1 MESPPPSTDIE
12 GESFDPSKPFQGIVV
27 CCTSIEADQRTEIA
41 VRVTDM
47 GGHHKYDLTPD
58 VTHLIVGDYNTA
70 KYRHVAKER
79 PDIKPMA
86 AGWID
91 AVRTLWLEDKEMD
104 FVALESKWQ
113 LRTFEAGGGIPN
125 SPNPQERE
133 RMKLV
138 CCLTGFEDNNMRSM
152 IEDKVIN
159 NGGEFIPDLSRRVTH
174 LIAHRPD
181 GKKYQAARR
190 WGICTVS
197 IEWLHDSVERGMIL
211 NEECYD
217 PTLPPE
223 ERGQGAWTRKEV
235 RRVSTGKRLRDG
247 SVPAPEAGRR
257 KLRKT
262 ASMKLSSQ
270 RDNLWGDILVKQS
283 SVDQLRPNHDER
295 AQSVPSLLATD
306 SAMSVT
312 EKPPPAI
319 EPENVN
325 HQAHRE
331 GVFSHCRFFVSGFP
345 KRREELVCHH
355 LTSHG
360 GHISPS
366 LADAASL
373 KHAEP
378 LESRYLVVPQTS
390 QPDTHP
396 QLPEGVHIV
405 TEFFIERCI
414 HNRTLFAPN
423 EHVLGQPFPR
433 FPIDGFQNL
442 VVCTTGFKNEQL
454 NQMEK
459 TITQLGAKYSE
470 RFNSQSSLL
479 LCPSLQDVR
488 KQKLDY
494 AMLANIPVVDAE
506 WLWQCITTG
515 CLVPWDKFLF
525 KELGQKFGTGHVDTK
540 RKEKDPLL
548 RTRSEP
554 VPKRPNHP
562 NPKLPHPPS
571 RAGIDT
577 TAFDDDV
584 GPANTS
590 IVEESMQARQEAAS
604 ESHYDTAP
612 THLAESIDTAS
623 VPAPAPLSEAKSTTL
638 NKSPPSR
645 KLKRFPTGGEVGD
658 SDDSDASAATATVP
672 RQKLPRAADTT
683 TATTASASAEARKRE
698 EAERERRRKAE
709 EAQAAERKKLSDR
722 LNSLM
727 SPHDSEA
734 TTTTAVDGNHKG
746 ASADG
751 GGGLKPLPS
760 ATGTGGAPP
769 RRKREVFGR
778 AASNVSAASSGSVES
793 SSGTAGGGGGGRIN
807 SMAKSTGGEAAE
819 GDAEALL
826 EEPPPATQIEY
837 DNPDARK
844 HRARVMDRMMGHSAG
859 GDNAGTGTGTG
870 EKGGKKKSEEKV
882 RMGMGMGMGMGLGL
896 SMSVAGAVV
905 GSETGMG
912 KRSMRRR

>member
-1 MESPPPSTDIE
+1 MESPPPSTGLD
-12 GESFDPSKPFQGIVV
+12 GESFDPSKPFQGLVV

-91 AVRTLWLEDKEMD
+91 AVRTLWLEDREMD
-104 FVALESKWQ
+104 FAALESKWQ

-125 SPNPQERE
+125 SPHPQERE
-133 RMKLV
+133 RIKLV
-138 CCLTGFEDNNMRSM
+138 CCLTGFEDNSMRSM

-174 LIAHRPD
+174 LITHRPE
-181 GKKYQAARR
+181 GKKYLAAKR

-223 ERGQGAWTRKEV
+223 ERGQGAWTRKEL

-262 ASMKLSSQ
+262 ASMKLTSQ
-270 RDNLWGDILVKQS
+270 SDNLWGDILVKQS
-283 SVDQLRPNHDER
+283 SVDQLRPKHDER

-306 SAMSVT
+306 SAVSIT
-312 EKPPPAI
+312 EKAPPAI
-319 EPENVN
+319 EPDNVN

-331 GVFSHCRFFVSGFP
+331 GVFSHCWFFVSGFP

-360 GHISPS
+360 GQISPS

-396 QLPEGVHIV
+396 QLPEGLHIV

-414 HNRTLFAPN
+414 HNRTLFSPN

-442 VVCTTGFKNEQL
+442 IICTTGFKNEQL

-470 RFNSQSSLL
+470 RFNSHSSLL
-479 LCPSLQDVR
+479 LCPALQDVR

-525 KELGQKFGTGHVDTK
+525 KELGQKFSTGHVDPK

-554 VPKRPNHP
+554 VPKRPNPP
-562 NPKLPHPPS
+562 NPKPPHPPS

-584 GPANTS
+584 GPANAS
-590 IVEESMQARQEAAS
+590 VVEDSMQARQEAAS

-612 THLAESIDTAS
+612 THLAESIDTAP
-623 VPAPAPLSEAKSTTL
+623 VPAPAPLSEAKSNAL

-645 KLKRFPTGGEVGD
+645 KLKRFPTGGEIGD
-658 SDDSDASAATATVP
+658 SDDSDASAATATVT
-672 RQKLPRAADTT
+672 RQKLPKATD
-683 TATTASASAEARKRE
+683 TATASAEARRQE
-698 EAERERRRKAE
+698 EAERERRRMAE

-727 SPHDSEA
+727 SPHDGEA
-734 TTTTAVDGNHKG
+734 TTAVAGGNHSG
-746 ASADG
+746 ASAE
-751 GGGLKPLPS
+751 GGLKPLPS
-760 ATGTGGAPP
+760 AAAVGAGAAPP
-769 RRKREVFGR
+769 RRKREIFGR

-793 SSGTAGGGGGGRIN
+793 SSGAPGGRLN
-807 SMAKSTGGEAAE
+807 MTKSTGGEAE
-819 GDAEALL
+819 AEA
-826 EEPPPATQIEY
+826 EAEPPATQIEY
-837 DNPDARK
+837 DNPEARK
-844 HRARVMDRMMGHSAG
+844 HRARVMDRMMGHSH
-859 GDNAGTGTGTG
+859 NAGAG
-870 EKGGKKKSEEKV
+870 EKGGKKSEEKV
-882 RMGMGMGMGMGLGL
+882 RMGMGMGMGMGL
-896 SMSVAGAVV
+896 SMSVAG
-905 GSETGMG
+905 SEMGTGTGGGAG